1 MSNDTMDHLVEVM
14 LDGNESTLDELVLL
28 EGEKD
33 DVINSLGGETTL
45 MNYMMLFEEF
55 LEDHDIYLFDGW
67 EDAQFIGKPIVEKFW
82 ITFHILL
89 SDKADIRGGKRVN
102 DALKQ
107 GEVIIRKLKDGRY
120 LARFLILKRDLDAIE
135 NANKERI
142 DQLSDQALEEL

>member
-14 LDGNESTLDELVLL
+14 LDGDDATLSDIVLL

-33 DVINSLGGETTL
+33 DVINSLDGEATL

-55 LEDHDIYLFDGW
+55 LEEHDIYLFAGW
-67 EDAQFIGKPIVEKFW
+67 EDAQFVGKPIVEKFW

-89 SDKADIRGGKRVN
+89 SDKADVRGAKRVH
-102 DALKQ
+102 DALNQ
-107 GEVIIRKLKDGRY
+107 GEVIVRKLNDGRY
-120 LARFLILKRDLDAIE
+120 VARFLILKRDLDAIE

-142 DQLSDQALEEL
+142 DQLSDKALEEL